1 MSDIEGLGFSKKS
14 SITSAWLTTLDQPY
28 IWESKKNNT
37 IVVNK
42 PINIF
47 DPAYQ
52 AILGVLNQ
60 INADYNLELNSC
72 LLTWIPNGSSNIRL
86 HADNEDDMDSTSPI
100 VVVPIG
106 STRKVEFLHCYQAC
120 TEKALL
126 TLEPVSGSLYQMLPG
141 CQEYFL
147 HRVPAMKHISGGRYA
162 LSFRKMIP
170 SNVNVSGVKIPLPA
184 MFPPPLPPPPSVPE
198 SSKADHTTSP
208 IKELISLF
216 EPPLALTPP
225 STPAQV
231 TPSPALPSPTA
242 SKRRRRT
249 TVLFGTSMTLGVDGD
264 RLAYGGRKCINISES
279 GAKIED
285 ISRMLDNF
293 YHTNP
298 NVNNV
303 DKIIY
308 SFGTNDIKFLKFGLH
323 KLKRPIKEIIY
334 KTKEYFPRASIFFQS
349 VLPMKISSNIHIN
362 TAKNFE
368 GFNRILVEV
377 CREERCSYIDCFFDF
392 VRGYDYNSNLY
403 KDNLHLNKRGI
414 GILCRWLKHTINRG
428 TFNPYVH

>member
-1 MSDIEGLGFSKKS
+1 M
-14 SITSAWLTTLDQPY
+14 
-28 IWESKKNNT
+28 
-37 IVVNK
+37 
-42 PINIF
+42 
-47 DPAYQ
+47 
-52 AILGVLNQ
+52 
-60 INADYNLELNSC
+60 
-72 LLTWIPNGSSNIRL
+72 PNGGSKIRL
-86 HADNEDDMDSTSPI
+86 HADNEDDMDPSHPI

-106 STRKVEFLHCYQAC
+106 CTRKVELLHYYQSSS
-120 TEKALL
+120 EKPLL
-126 TLEPVSGSLYQMLPG
+126 TLEPISGSLYKMLPG
-141 CQEYFL
+141 CQEHFL
-147 HRVPAMKHISGGRYA
+147 HRLPPMKHISGGRYA

-170 SNVNVSGVKIPLPA
+170 SNLNEVSIPLPA
-184 MFPPPLPPPPSVPE
+184 TVLSSAPPLPSFPL
-198 SSKADHTTSP
+198 SSTEITKIDHTTSP

-216 EPPLALTPP
+216 EPNNNDISNIAHISPHSPSTQNVNDISTHAPVSPPPSLPP
-225 STPAQV
+225 STAPRPNQ
-231 TPSPALPSPTA
+231 
-242 SKRRRRT
+242 KHNRRT

-298 NVNNV
+298 NINNV

-349 VLPMKISSNIHIN
+349 VLPMKISSNYHIN